1 MQIKIS
7 SASVVTESDVTKVS
21 IPLNIAG
28 IESLLWF
35 SFPSDYERFL
45 TVSVSDGIIVGVLLY
60 AMERGY
66 TIVSD
71 IPVSYDLLLKFI
83 VVPLKSKR
91 VL

>member
-71 IPVSYDLLLKFI
+71 IPV
-83 VVPLKSKR
+83 
-91 VL
+91 

>member
-45 TVSVSDGIIVGVLLY
+45 TVSCQM
-60 AMERGY
+60 A
-66 TIVSD
+66 
-71 IPVSYDLLLKFI
+71 
-83 VVPLKSKR
+83 
-91 VL
+91 